1 MLLPTLPRMQAIMT
15 ADTRKD
21 QNECRQYGH
30 ARFVALRPRLRRLS
44 NGDPTLTKST
54 SRLARRGKPVRHEQ
68 WISHLHLVEPEIRLP
83 LPGTYFAGEIPAQSH
98 VHVGCRTCFILRA
111 KNETSAST
119 LDKSSPTG
127 QPGDFSKLQYPLD
140 RRFRLSE
147 YQ

>member
-1 MLLPTLPRMQAIMT
+1 MT

-68 WISHLHLVEPEIRLP
+68 WISHLHLVEPEIRPP
-83 LPGTYFAGEIPAQSH
+83 LPGTYLVERYRRN
-98 VHVGCRTCFILRA
+98 RTCMWVTAPVLFSGRRTKFLRVHST
-111 KNETSAST
+111 NHRPLDSQVISAS
-119 LDKSSPTG
+119 SNIPWIE
-127 QPGDFSKLQYPLD
+127 DFVCPNNSNI
-140 RRFRLSE
+140 SI
-147 YQ
+147 

>member
-15 ADTRKD
+15 ADTRKY

-83 LPGTYFAGEIPAQSH
+83 LPGTYFAGENTGAIARVYGLPNL
-98 VHVGCRTCFILRA
+98 FY
-111 KNETSAST
+111 
-119 LDKSSPTG
+119 SPG
-127 QPGDFSKLQYPLD
+127 EERNFC
-140 RRFRLSE
+140 E
-147 YQ
+147 YTRQIIAHWTAR